1 VNARPR
7 IEIVFRR
14 GAPVMAFVHFDPERS
29 GRSKHQIGIS
39 PPLVGHYDEGGRPS
53 GLEIPL
59 PLTVS
64 LQRINEAL
72 VELGRPPLT
81 EQDLAPLRAG

>member
-1 VNARPR
+1 
-7 IEIVFRR
+7 
-14 GAPVMAFVHFDPERS
+14 M
-29 GRSKHQIGIS
+29 
-39 PPLVGHYDEGGRPS
+39 VGHYDEAGRPS

-72 VELGRPPLT
+72 AELGRPPLT
-81 EQDLAPLRAG
+81 EQEIAPLRSG

>member
-1 VNARPR
+1 
-7 IEIVFRR
+7 
-14 GAPVMAFVHFDPERS
+14 MAFVHFDPERS
-29 GRSKHQIGIS
+29 GRSNKQIGIS

-64 LQRINEAL
+64 LQRS
-72 VELGRPPLT
+72 G
-81 EQDLAPLRAG
+81 